1 MNRLPLFLECTQ
13 TIRKRGG
20 SKPLRKGLT
29 TWAILMPV
37 QKIIVFHLRRREK
50 TDVYSKVLVI
60 VLIIK
65 MLRNKEE
72 QVLLVVLRNSDMAFC
87 PVLSV
92 DGNALG
98 TVSCAIVKR
107 YVSLYILLHISGH
120 AQCKTMLELQ

>member
-1 MNRLPLFLECTQ
+1 
-13 TIRKRGG
+13 
-20 SKPLRKGLT
+20 
-29 TWAILMPV
+29 MPV
-37 QKIIVFHLRRREK
+37 QKIIVFHLRQVEK
-50 TDVYSKVLVI
+50 TAVYSKVLVI

-98 TVSCAIVKR
+98 TVSCAILKR
-107 YVSLYILLHISGH
+107 YVYMYCCTYLGTRN
-120 AQCKTMLELQ
+120 AKQC

>member
-1 MNRLPLFLECTQ
+1 
-13 TIRKRGG
+13 
-20 SKPLRKGLT
+20 
-29 TWAILMPV
+29 MPV

-107 YVSLYILLHISGH
+107 YVYTAAHIWARAMQNNVRASVTNTISKNVKVSVSTQK
-120 AQCKTMLELQ
+120 ATPNIAIMQ

>member
-1 MNRLPLFLECTQ
+1 
-13 TIRKRGG
+13 
-20 SKPLRKGLT
+20 
-29 TWAILMPV
+29 MPV

-107 YVSLYILLHISGH
+107 YICTAAHIWARAMQNNVRASVTNKISKNVKVSVTTQKATPNIAIM
-120 AQCKTMLELQ
+120 Q